1 MQNDPERIAIVTGAS
16 RGIGM
21 AIARQLASDGYGKRE
36 PFDPHARL
44 QGEAAPSNNLSR

>member
-21 AIARQLASDGYGKRE
+21 AIARQLASDAYGRRE
-36 PFDPHARL
+36 PFEPHARL
-44 QGEAAPSNNLSR
+44 PGEAASSTDLSR